1 MTSKAVEQQK
11 ARAARMA
18 ENAERRAGVE
28 LDDAAAPVTEVR
40 LLAAETPKPVR
51 VSLDLAPAL
60 YDDFGDWCKR
70 SARELGRGR
79 VKNVDVLRSLVRELL
94 DDPDLQGRV
103 RDRLR
108 LMSK

>member
-1 MTSKAVEQQK
+1 MTSKAIEQQK

-18 ENAERRAGVE
+18 ENAERRAGLE
-28 LDDAAAPVTEVR
+28 LADDTVPVTEVR
-40 LLAAETPKPVR
+40 APATDTPKPVR

-94 DDPDLQGRV
+94 DDEALQAKV

-108 LMSK
+108 LMGK